1 MILNNL
7 LWWIIC
13 GTNRIDTDFKMKFTL
28 VKNFISATK
37 SKEEI
42 HEQAERLLHDYGNNI
57 LRLAYSYLHNM
68 SDAEDV
74 LQETLIQFLKKE
86 PMFEN
91 ENHEK
96 AWMLRV
102 ASNISKN
109 KIQYNKIRKV
119 DELNETLIAEER
131 QDLSF
136 VWEAVKILPEKYKEV
151 IHLFYYEGYQ
161 TAEIANILGKNEAT
175 IRSNLSRG
183 RLMLKQVLKEEFEV
197 EERI

>member
-86 PMFEN
+86 PTFEN

-161 TAEIANILGKNEAT
+161 TAEIAKILGKNEAT

>member
-1 MILNNL
+1 
-7 LWWIIC
+7 
-13 GTNRIDTDFKMKFTL
+13 MKFTL

-86 PMFEN
+86 PTFEN

-161 TAEIANILGKNEAT
+161 TAEIAKILGKNEAT